1 MHLHCIGL
9 NHQTAPISV
18 RERLAFSD
26 AEIKAALSPYGCGG
40 SVVPSGI
47 SEVVI
52 LSTCNRVEIYAVAP
66 SYAMQELEAFLLNER
81 KLLDDNLKNS
91 LYRLVDEA
99 VIDHLFRV
107 AAGLDSLVI
116 GEPQILGQVMH
127 ALDLGRRQNTTGR
140 VLLRLFEVALRAG
153 KCVRTVTSIGQ
164 KPTSVASVAIHLA
177 SQTISDFPSA
187 KILVIGGG
195 EMAEMALAA
204 LKKRGVDHL
213 RVVNRTFSRAEQ
225 LANRFGCQAHTFGRL
240 SECLSWA
247 DVVITSTGAPHTI
260 LQRELMNEIMKN
272 RSPRP
277 LVLIDIAVPRDID
290 ADVAEIPGVKLYD
303 LDMLEEYLGVS
314 LELRA
319 QQIPKAESILNDF
332 SNEFK
337 EYLQMLDVIPLIAA
351 LHQRAEMIRQV
362 ELEKTIGRL
371 PDLNDTQREHLH
383 LLPKALVKK
392 ILNAPTRQLRTV
404 AGSPLAVE
412 YTSVA
417 RELFE
422 LDENQLIV

>member
-26 AEIKAALSPYGCGG
+26 SEIKAAISRYGCGG
-40 SVVPSGI
+40 GGVSGEI

-66 SYAMQELEAFLLNER
+66 SYAMGDLEAFLINER
-81 KLLDDNLKNS
+81 RLSDDDLKNS

-99 VIDHLFRV
+99 VVDHLFRV

-127 ALDLGRRQNTTGR
+127 ALELARGQNTTGR
-140 VLLRLFEVALRAG
+140 VLSRLFEFALRAG
-153 KCVRTVTSIGQ
+153 KSVRTETAIGQ
-164 KPTSVASVAIHLA
+164 NPTSVASVAIHLA

-187 KILVIGGG
+187 KILVIGAG
-195 EMAEMALAA
+195 EMAEMAIAA
-204 LKKRGVDHL
+204 LKKRGVSHL
-213 RVVNRTFSRAEQ
+213 RVVNRTLSRAEQ
-225 LANRFGCQAHTFGRL
+225 LANRFGGEAHTFGAL
-240 SECLSWA
+240 AECLSWA

-260 LQRELMNEIMKN
+260 LQKDMLNEIMED
-272 RSPRP
+272 RSKRP

-290 ADVAEIPGVKLYD
+290 ADVAQIPGVNLYD
-303 LDMLEEYLGVS
+303 LDMLEEFLGVS

-319 QQIPKAESILNDF
+319 QQIPKAELILNEF

-337 EYLQMLDVIPLIAA
+337 VYLQMLDVFPLIAA
-351 LHQRAEMIRQV
+351 LHQRAEMIRQI

-371 PDLNDTQREHLH
+371 PDLNDIQRKHLH
-383 LLPKALVKK
+383 LLTKALVKK
-392 ILNAPTRQLRTV
+392 ILNAPTRQLRSA
-404 AGSPLAVE
+404 AGSPQALE
-412 YTSVA
+412 YASLA
-417 RELFE
+417 RELFD
-422 LDENQLIV
+422 LDEKQLIV